1 MPATTLSKSANAQIQ
16 RLQDEVETMVRDT
29 IAPTLAQIVSQA
41 ASSAVYG
48 SKQVREYSDTMAVG
62 IQSRPLMSVLVAA
75 AIGFVAGRITA
86 GVSTRSQA
94 QAPADAQRNV

>member
-1 MPATTLSKSANAQIQ
+1 MPATSLSKSTNAQIQ

-29 IAPTLAQIVSQA
+29 IAPTLAQIVAQA

-62 IQSRPLMSVLVAA
+62 IQSRPLISVLVAA
-75 AIGFVAGRITA
+75 AIGFVAGYITA
-86 GVSTRSQA
+86 GTGS
-94 QAPADAQRNV
+94 QAPAAAPRKV